1 MESSSSL
8 PANSNVAGDN
18 MDRRQQPPVDGGNH
32 SSSLK
37 SYIVWI
43 KQFPHEKESPLTEI
57 PEDTFVWGQRWWP
70 WPHGA
75 WPVMCNGFWSGML
88 ALGTTRSSLP
98 LTRRDKA
105 LPLMNIVFGNLTG
118 DFNRYFTSS
127 DSLNEDA
134 FRASVNKNRQVLSST
149 SHLAIANQVSCSLYI
164 VYLFI
169 GKFVLTYVSMLCFRI
184 ISLRASAALRLEYM
198 EALFAQPVR
207 KLDETSVG
215 TVTNA
220 ITGLSNTIQQSVSD
234 RLAILF
240 QSLALLVA
248 AYAVAF
254 RFSWALTLV
263 VSSAIL
269 FVLLGFSITV
279 PIIVKAQQM
288 VDRADEKQAAV
299 AAEVFSAIRT
309 VLALGAE
316 VPLSHKYSSWVKEAR
331 KRAAKMCPVTGIH
344 LALLFFAMYSSYAL
358 AFWFGLKLYREG
370 NIANVNTVIVV
381 FFSVLLVV
389 TVLGGIASPLMAITK
404 ATSASGPFFD
414 VIDSDRVS
422 MTGLQDPDASS
433 QEDIFFDAV
442 TFAYPTRP
450 DTQVL
455 RNFTAHFQKGS
466 TTALVGPSGCGKS
479 TVVALIE
486 RWYQLQGTNLSEES
500 QTSEGRIL
508 VGKHNIND
516 LDMKWWRSQIG
527 LVEQEPVLFNET
539 VFTNVAFG
547 LVGTP
552 WEHEPESVKMDLVV
566 NACRD
571 AFANEF
577 IDRLPLGYDTV
588 VGEGGITLSGGQ
600 RQRLAIARSIV
611 SNPSILIL
619 DEATSSIDIR
629 GEQVV
634 QAALDRVSKD
644 RTTIMIAHRLSTV
657 IRADHIIVIKD
668 GSKAEEGTHQE
679 LMDHGGVY
687 YSLVHAQQLE
697 IVSPDAAAIEEHSY
711 TLPQE
716 TKVEV
721 YAADDCEVAENEEVI
736 KKKGEP
742 GAFRTLWHIIREQK
756 AHWLVFA
763 LTIIGTMGAG
773 SAFAFQSWLF
783 AKLVQV
789 FQFTGSKLIE
799 AANFWSLM
807 FFVLALAMGAFYFDL
822 GYASTSMSVHIAANY
837 REDYFQSILHKPV
850 SYYDQQENSSG
861 TLMGRLSTDPKQLQE
876 LFGVNGIFPLI
887 SIFSLIGC
895 VAISFSFGWK
905 LAAVAFFA
913 ALPFILLASY
923 FRIQYE
929 VQFERMNAEV
939 YAESSKFATE
949 AIRAFRTVT
958 ALTMEDTIL
967 QRYTNLLLQQRV
979 KAIRKAWLATV
990 VVAFSDSIDL
1000 CAMALTFWYGGQLL
1014 ASREYDP
1021 VAFFVV
1027 YIAIIQG
1034 GQSAGQFLSFGPN
1047 MAQTTASAR
1056 RILGTRSRPDE
1067 SDNDRI
1073 RCLQSI
1079 PGVPPFHQADVCCRD
1094 LTFQYPSRGGPVFTG
1109 MNFSIHSGQYVA
1121 IVGPSGCG
1129 KSTIVSLLER
1139 FYDPTK
1145 GGIEFAGRDIRSY
1158 PLASYRGALSLVS
1171 QEPKLFEGTI
1181 RENLLLGLEPGDDG
1195 EFPASMEAR
1204 MIEACKDAEL
1214 HDFIISL
1221 PEGYSTSLG
1230 INAQLSLSG
1239 GQKQR
1244 LCIARAL
1251 IRKPRLLLLDEATS
1265 SLDSQ
1270 SERLIQKALE
1280 RLAERKTMTIIA
1292 VAHRLATIQKA
1303 DLILVFGE
1311 GEPGQGSVIV
1321 ERGTHT
1327 ELLQRR
1333 GIYWQMCQVQ
1343 ALDSHPN

>member
-8 PANSNVAGDN
+8 PANHNVGGDN
-18 MDRRQQPPVDGGNH
+18 IDRPQQPQGDGGNR

-37 SYIVWI
+37 SYIRI
-43 KQFPHEKESPLTEI
+43 LSY
-57 PEDTFVWGQRWWP
+57 
-70 WPHGA
+70 GA
-75 WPVMCNGFWSGML
+75 RGGGLGPMVLGLLCAMGSGV
-88 ALGTTRSSLP
+88 
-98 LTRRDKA
+98 A
-105 LPLMNIVFGNLTG
+105 LPLMNVVFGNLTG
-118 DFNRYFTSS
+118 EFNRYFTSS

-134 FRASVNKNRQVLSST
+134 FKASVNKN
-149 SHLAIANQVSCSLYI
+149 SLYI

-184 ISLRASAALRLEYM
+184 ISLRASSALRLEYM

-254 RFSWALTLV
+254 RYSWALTLV

-269 FVLLGFSITV
+269 FVLVGFSITV

-331 KRAAKMCPVTGIH
+331 KRAARTCPVTGIH

-370 NIANVNTVIVV
+370 HIANVNTVIVV

-414 VIDSDRVS
+414 VIDADRVS
-422 MTGLQDPDASS
+422 TTGLGSSEASS
-433 QEDIFFDAV
+433 QEDIFFDSV
-442 TFAYPTRP
+442 SFAYPTRP

-455 RNFTAHFQKGS
+455 RNFTAHFQRGN
-466 TTALVGPSGCGKS
+466 TTALVGPSGSGKS

-486 RWYQLQGTNLSEES
+486 RWYQLRNTSLSEES
-500 QTSEGRIL
+500 PTAQGRIH

-516 LDMKWWRSQIG
+516 LDIKWWRSQIG
-527 LVEQEPVLFNET
+527 LVEQEPVLFNES
-539 VFTNVAFG
+539 VYTNVAFG
-547 LVGTP
+547 LIGTP
-552 WEHEPESVKMDLVV
+552 WEHEPEPVKMDLVV
-566 NACRD
+566 TACRD

-629 GEQVV
+629 GEKVV
-634 QAALDRVSKD
+634 QAALDRVSRD

-668 GSKAEEGTHQE
+668 GSKSEEGTHQT
-679 LMDHGGVY
+679 LMDRRGVY

-697 IVSPDAAAIEEHSY
+697 VVSMDATTAIEQLSHS
-711 TLPQE
+711 LPEE
-716 TKVEV
+716 TKLEA
-721 YAADDCEVAENEEVI
+721 YAADGYEVTDSEEVVR
-736 KKKGEP
+736 KKGER
-742 GAFRTLWHIIREQK
+742 GAIRTLWHIIREQK
-756 AHWLVFA
+756 THWPIFA
-763 LTIIGTMGAG
+763 LTVIGTMGAG

-789 FQFTGSKLIE
+789 FQFTGNKLVE

-807 FFVLALAMGAFYFDL
+807 FFILALAMGLFYFDV
-822 GYASTSMSVHIAANY
+822 GYASTSFSMHIAANY
-837 REDYFQSILHKPV
+837 RQDYFQSILHKPV
-850 SYYDQQENSSG
+850 SYYDQEENSSG
-861 TLMGRLSTDPKQLQE
+861 TLMARLSTDPKQLQE
-876 LFGVNGIFPLI
+876 LFGVNGVFPLI
-887 SIFSLIGC
+887 SIFSLVGC

-929 VQFERMNAEV
+929 VQFEGMNAEV

-967 QRYTNLLLQQRV
+967 QRYSNLLCQQRV
-979 KAIRKAWLATV
+979 RAIRKAWLATL

-1056 RILGTRSRPDE
+1056 RILETRSAFNER
-1067 SDNDRI
+1067 DNDRTQFEELTAGI
-1073 RCLQSI
+1073 T
-1079 PGVPPFHQADVCCRD
+1079 PFHQADVCCRD

-1109 MNFSIHSGQYVA
+1109 MNFSIRSGQYVA

-1145 GGIEFAGRDIRSY
+1145 GSIEFAGRDIRFY
-1158 PLASYRGALSLVS
+1158 PLASYRRALSLVS

-1195 EFPASMEAR
+1195 ELEPSREAR

-1214 HDFIISL
+1214 HDFITSL

-1251 IRKPRLLLLDEATS
+1251 IRRPRLLLLDEATS

-1280 RLAERKTMTIIA
+1280 RLAARKTMTIIA

-1303 DLILVFGE
+1303 DLILVCGE
-1311 GEPGQGSVIV
+1311 GEPGRGSVII

-1327 ELLQRR
+1327 ELLQRQ
-1333 GIYWQMCQVQ
+1333 GVYWQMCQTCR
-1343 ALDSHPN
+1343 AIFNAKLDKLVKL

>member
-8 PANSNVAGDN
+8 PANHNVGGDN
-18 MDRRQQPPVDGGNH
+18 IDRPQQPQGDGGNR

-37 SYIVWI
+37 SYI
-43 KQFPHEKESPLTEI
+43 
-57 PEDTFVWGQRWWP
+57 
-70 WPHGA
+70 
-75 WPVMCNGFWSGML
+75 
-88 ALGTTRSSLP
+88 
-98 LTRRDKA
+98 
-105 LPLMNIVFGNLTG
+105 
-118 DFNRYFTSS
+118 
-127 DSLNEDA
+127 
-134 FRASVNKNRQVLSST
+134 
-149 SHLAIANQVSCSLYI
+149 
-164 VYLFI
+164 
-169 GKFVLTYVSMLCFRI
+169 
-184 ISLRASAALRLEYM
+184 
-198 EALFAQPVR
+198 PVR

-254 RFSWALTLV
+254 RYSWALTLV

-269 FVLLGFSITV
+269 FVLVGLSITV

-331 KRAAKMCPVTGIH
+331 KRAARTCPVTGIH

-370 NIANVNTVIVV
+370 HIANVNTVIVV

-414 VIDSDRVS
+414 VIDADRVS
-422 MTGLQDPDASS
+422 TTGLGSSEASS
-433 QEDIFFDAV
+433 QEDIFFDSV
-442 TFAYPTRP
+442 SFAYPTRP

-455 RNFTAHFQKGS
+455 RDFTAHFQRGN
-466 TTALVGPSGCGKS
+466 TTALVGPSGSGKS

-486 RWYQLQGTNLSEES
+486 RWYQLRNTSLSEES
-500 QTSEGRIL
+500 PTAQGRIH

-516 LDMKWWRSQIG
+516 LDIKWWRSQIG
-527 LVEQEPVLFNET
+527 LVEQEPVLFNES
-539 VFTNVAFG
+539 VYTNVAFG
-547 LVGTP
+547 LIGTP
-552 WEHEPESVKMDLVV
+552 WEHEPEPVKMDLVV
-566 NACRD
+566 TACRD

-577 IDRLPLGYDTV
+577 IDRLPL
-588 VGEGGITLSGGQ
+588 GGITLSGGQ

-629 GEQVV
+629 GEKVV
-634 QAALDRVSKD
+634 QAALDRVSRD

-668 GSKAEEGTHQE
+668 GSKSEEGTHQT
-679 LMDHGGVY
+679 LMDRRGVY

-697 IVSPDAAAIEEHSY
+697 VVSMDATTAIEQLSHS
-711 TLPQE
+711 LPEE
-716 TKVEV
+716 TKLEA
-721 YAADDCEVAENEEVI
+721 YAADGYEVTDSEEVVR
-736 KKKGEP
+736 KKGER
-742 GAFRTLWHIIREQK
+742 GAIRTLWHIIREQK
-756 AHWLVFA
+756 THWPIFA
-763 LTIIGTMGAG
+763 LTVIGTMGAG

-789 FQFTGSKLIE
+789 FQFTGNKLAE

-807 FFVLALAMGAFYFDL
+807 FFILALAMGLFYFDV
-822 GYASTSMSVHIAANY
+822 GYASTSFSMHIAANY
-837 REDYFQSILHKPV
+837 RQDYFQSILHKPV
-850 SYYDQQENSSG
+850 SYYDQEENSSG
-861 TLMGRLSTDPKQLQE
+861 TLMARLSTDPKQLQE
-876 LFGVNGIFPLI
+876 LFGVNGVFPLI
-887 SIFSLIGC
+887 SIFSLVGC

-929 VQFERMNAEV
+929 VQFEGMNAEV

-967 QRYTNLLLQQRV
+967 QRYSNLLCQQRV
-979 KAIRKAWLATV
+979 RAIRKAWLATV

-1056 RILGTRSRPDE
+1056 RILETRSAFNER
-1067 SDNDRI
+1067 DNDRTHFEQLTAGI
-1073 RCLQSI
+1073 T
-1079 PGVPPFHQADVCCRD
+1079 PFHQADVCCRD

-1109 MNFSIHSGQYVA
+1109 MNFSIRSGQYVA

-1145 GGIEFAGRDIRSY
+1145 GSIEFAGRDIRFY
-1158 PLASYRGALSLVS
+1158 PLASYRRALSLVS

-1195 EFPASMEAR
+1195 ELEPSREAR

-1214 HDFIISL
+1214 HDFTTSL

-1251 IRKPRLLLLDEATS
+1251 IRRPRLLLLDEATS

-1280 RLAERKTMTIIA
+1280 RLAARKTMTIIA

-1303 DLILVFGE
+1303 DLILVCGE
-1311 GEPGQGSVIV
+1311 GEPGRGSVII

-1327 ELLQRR
+1327 ELLQRQ
-1333 GIYWQMCQVQ
+1333 GVYWQMCQVQ
-1343 ALDSHPN
+1343 SLDSHTY

>member
-8 PANSNVAGDN
+8 PANHNVRGESID
-18 MDRRQQPPVDGGNH
+18 RQQQPQVDASNRP
-32 SSSLK
+32 SSLK
-37 SYIVWI
+37 SYVRIL
-43 KQFPHEKESPLTEI
+43 SY
-57 PEDTFVWGQRWWP
+57 
-70 WPHGA
+70 GA
-75 WPVMCNGFWSGML
+75 RGGGLGPMVLGLLCAMGSGV
-88 ALGTTRSSLP
+88 
-98 LTRRDKA
+98 A
-105 LPLMNIVFGNLTG
+105 LPLMNVVFGNLTG
-118 DFNRYFTSS
+118 DFNRYFTSNNS
-127 DSLNEDA
+127 VNEDA
-134 FRASVNKNRQVLSST
+134 FRA
-149 SHLAIANQVSCSLYI
+149 LYI

-169 GKFVLTYVSMLCFRI
+169 GKFVLTYISMLCFRI
-184 ISLRASAALRLEYM
+184 ISLRASSALRLEYM

-254 RFSWALTLV
+254 RYSWALTLV

-269 FVLLGFSITV
+269 FVLVGFSITV
-279 PIIVKAQQM
+279 PHIVKAQRM

-331 KRAAKMCPVTGIH
+331 KRAVRMCPVTGIH

-358 AFWFGLKLYREG
+358 AFWFGLKLYSEG
-370 NIANVNTVIVV
+370 HIANVNTVIVV

-414 VIDSDRVS
+414 VIDADRVS
-422 MTGLQDPDASS
+422 MKGLRSPDASS
-433 QEDIFFDAV
+433 QEDICFDSV
-442 TFAYPTRP
+442 SFAYPTRP

-455 RNFTAHFQKGS
+455 RDFTAYFERGN
-466 TTALVGPSGCGKS
+466 TTALVGPSGSGKS

-486 RWYQLQGTNLSEES
+486 RWYQLRNTDPPEES
-500 QTSEGRIL
+500 RVVRGRIL
-508 VGKHNIND
+508 VGKHNLND
-516 LDMKWWRSQIG
+516 LDIKWWRSQIG
-527 LVEQEPVLFNET
+527 LVEQEPVLFNES
-539 VFTNVAFG
+539 VYTNVAFG
-547 LVGTP
+547 LIGTA
-552 WEHEPESVKMDLVV
+552 WEHEPERVKMDLVV
-566 NACRD
+566 KACRD

-588 VGEGGITLSGGQ
+588 VGEGGIALSGGQ

-611 SNPSILIL
+611 CNPSILIL

-634 QAALDRVSKD
+634 QAALDRVSRD
-644 RTTIMIAHRLSTV
+644 RTTIMIAHRLSTI
-657 IRADHIIVIKD
+657 IRADHIIVMKD
-668 GSKAEEGTHQE
+668 GSKAEEGTHQT
-679 LMDHGGVY
+679 LMDHRGVY
-687 YSLVHAQQLE
+687 YSLVNAQQLE
-697 IVSPDAAAIEEHSY
+697 SPAMDTTAAIEELPY
-711 TLPQE
+711 TLPE
-716 TKVEV
+716 DTKVEA
-721 YAADDCEVAENEEVI
+721 YAADGYEVTDSEEVV
-736 KKKGEP
+736 KRKG
-742 GAFRTLWHIIREQK
+742 GKGVIRTLWHVVREQRT
-756 AHWLVFA
+756 HWPVLA
-763 LTIIGTMGAG
+763 LTVIGSMGAG

-789 FQFTGSKLIE
+789 FQFSGNKLSE

-807 FFVLALAMGAFYFDL
+807 FFILALAMCLFYFDV
-822 GYASTSMSVHIAANY
+822 GYASTSFSVDIAANY
-837 REDYFQSILHKPV
+837 RQDYFQSILHKPV
-850 SYYDQQENSSG
+850 SYYDQEENSSG

-876 LFGVNGIFPLI
+876 LFGVNGVFPLI
-887 SIFSLIGC
+887 SIFSLMGC

-929 VQFERMNAEV
+929 VQFEGMNAEV

-958 ALTMEDTIL
+958 SLTMEDTIL
-967 QRYTNLLLQQRV
+967 QRYSNLLSQQRIR
-979 KAIRKAWLATV
+979 AIHKAWLATL
-990 VVAFSDSIDL
+990 VVALSDSIDL

-1021 VAFFVV
+1021 VVFFVV

-1056 RILGTRSRPDE
+1056 RILETRSSSNER
-1067 SDNDRI
+1067 DNDQNHRP
-1073 RCLQSI
+1073 QSMS
-1079 PGVPPFHQADVCCRD
+1079 GVPLFHQADVCCRD

-1139 FYDPTK
+1139 FYDPAK
-1145 GGIEFAGRDIRSY
+1145 GSIEFAGQDIRKY
-1158 PLASYRGALSLVS
+1158 PLASYRRALSLVS

-1181 RENLLLGLEPGDDG
+1181 RENLLLGLEADDDG
-1195 EFPASMEAR
+1195 ELDTSREAR

-1214 HDFIISL
+1214 HEFIISL

-1251 IRKPRLLLLDEATS
+1251 MRRPRLLLLDEATS

-1303 DLILVFGE
+1303 DLILVCGE
-1311 GEPGQGSVIV
+1311 GEPGSGSVII

-1333 GIYWQMCQVQ
+1333 GVYWQMCQVQ
-1343 ALDSHPN
+1343 ALDSHTN

>member
-8 PANSNVAGDN
+8 PANSNVGGDN
-18 MDRRQQPPVDGGNH
+18 IDRRPQPPVDGGKH

-37 SYIVWI
+37 SYIRILSYGARGGGLGPMVLGLLCAMGSGVYLAT
-43 KQFPHEKESPLTEI
+43 SPANLI
-57 PEDTFVWGQRWWP
+57 AISHLV
-70 WPHGA
+70 
-75 WPVMCNGFWSGML
+75 
-88 ALGTTRSSLP
+88 TRSMKTPS
-98 LTRRDKA
+98 
-105 LPLMNIVFGNLTG
+105 
-118 DFNRYFTSS
+118 
-127 DSLNEDA
+127 E
-134 FRASVNKNRQVLSST
+134 
-149 SHLAIANQVSCSLYI
+149 HLLYI

-169 GKFVLTYVSMLCFRI
+169 GKFVLTYLSMLCFRV

-198 EALFAQPVR
+198 EALFSQPVR

-269 FVLLGFSITV
+269 FVLLAFSITV

-316 VPLSHKYSSWVKEAR
+316 VPLSHKYSSWVNEAR

-344 LALLFFAMYSSYAL
+344 LALLFFAMYCSYAL

-414 VIDSDRVS
+414 VIDADRVTT
-422 MTGLQDPDASS
+422 TGLQSPDVSS
-433 QEDIFFDAV
+433 QEDICFDSV

-455 RNFTAHFQKGS
+455 RNFTAHFQRGS

-486 RWYQLQGTNLSEES
+486 RWYQVRGTACSES
-500 QTSEGRIL
+500 QTGEGRIL
-508 VGKHNIND
+508 VGKHNLND
-516 LDMKWWRSQIG
+516 LDIKWWRSQIG

-547 LVGTP
+547 LIGTP
-552 WEHEPESVKMDLVV
+552 WEHEPGSVKMDLVV

-577 IDRLPLGYDTV
+577 IDRLPLRYDTV

-629 GEQVV
+629 AEQVV

-668 GSKAEEGTHQE
+668 GSKAEEGTHQT

-697 IVSPDAAAIEEHSY
+697 IVSSNATAAIEELSY
-711 TLPQE
+711 TLPEE
-716 TKVEV
+716 TKIEA
-721 YAADDCEVAENEEVI
+721 YAADGYEVTESEAVI
-736 KKKGEP
+736 KKKKEQ
-742 GAFRTLWHIIREQK
+742 GAFRTLWNIIREQR
-756 AHWLVFA
+756 AHWPLFA
-763 LTIIGTMGAG
+763 LTVIGTMGAG
-773 SAFAFQSWLF
+773 SAFPFQSWLF

-789 FQFTGSKLIE
+789 FQFTGDKLKE

-807 FFVLALAMGAFYFDL
+807 FFVLALAIGAFYFDL

-837 REDYFQSILHKPV
+837 RQDYFQSILHKPV

-887 SIFSLIGC
+887 SIWSLIGC

-913 ALPFILLASY
+913 ALPFILVASY
-923 FRIQYE
+923 LRIQYE
-929 VQFERMNAEV
+929 VQFEGMNAEV

-967 QRYTNLLLQQRV
+967 QRYTNLLSQQRV
-979 KAIRKAWLATV
+979 RAIRKAWLATV

-1034 GQSAGQFLSFGPN
+1034 GQAAGQFLSFGPN

-1056 RILGTRSRPDE
+1056 RILGTRSSSDE
-1067 SDNDRI
+1067 PNNDRTQ
-1073 RCLQSI
+1073 CLEPMPGI
-1079 PGVPPFHQADVCCRD
+1079 PSFHQADVCCRD

-1139 FYDPTK
+1139 FYNPTK
-1145 GGIEFAGRDIRSY
+1145 GSIEFAGRDIRSY
-1158 PLASYRGALSLVS
+1158 PLAAYRGALSLVS

-1181 RENLLLGLEPGDDG
+1181 RENLLLGLEPGDNG

-1221 PEGYSTSLG
+1221 PESYSTSLG

-1311 GEPGQGSVIV
+1311 GEPGQGSGIV
-1321 ERGTHT
+1321 ERGTHA

-1343 ALDSHPN
+1343 ALDSHTN

>member
-8 PANSNVAGDN
+8 PASHNVGRDN
-18 MDRRQQPPVDGGNH
+18 IDRPQQSQGGGGNR

-37 SYIVWI
+37 SYIRI
-43 KQFPHEKESPLTEI
+43 LSY
-57 PEDTFVWGQRWWP
+57 
-70 WPHGA
+70 GA
-75 WPVMCNGFWSGML
+75 RGGGLGPMVLGLLCAMGSGV
-88 ALGTTRSSLP
+88 
-98 LTRRDKA
+98 A

-127 DSLNEDA
+127 DSLNEDT
-134 FRASVNKNRQVLSST
+134 FKASVNKNRQAQSST
-149 SHLAIANQVSCSLYI
+149 SHHAVTNISPRSLYI

-169 GKFVLTYVSMLCFRI
+169 GKFVLTYFSMLCFRI
-184 ISLRASAALRLEYM
+184 ISLRASSALRLEYM

-254 RFSWALTLV
+254 RYSWALTLV

-269 FVLLGFSITV
+269 FVLVGFSITV
-279 PIIVKAQQM
+279 PIIVKAQKL

-331 KRAAKMCPVTGIH
+331 KRAARMCPVTGIH

-370 NIANVNTVIVV
+370 HIANVNTVIGV
-381 FFSVLLVV
+381 FSVLLVV

-414 VIDSDRVS
+414 VIDADRVS
-422 MTGLQDPDASS
+422 TTGLGSSEVSS
-433 QEDIFFDAV
+433 QEDIFFDSV
-442 TFAYPTRP
+442 SFAYPTRP

-455 RNFTAHFQKGS
+455 RDFTAQFQRGS
-466 TTALVGPSGCGKS
+466 TTALVGPSGSGKS

-486 RWYQLQGTNLSEES
+486 RWYQLRNTDLTEES
-500 QTSEGRIL
+500 PTAQGRIL
-508 VGKHNIND
+508 VGKYNIND
-516 LDMKWWRSQIG
+516 LDIKWWRSQIG
-527 LVEQEPVLFNET
+527 LVEQEPVLFNES
-539 VFTNVAFG
+539 VYTNVAFG
-547 LVGTP
+547 LIGTP
-552 WEHEPESVKMDLVV
+552 WEHEPDPVKMELVV
-566 NACRD
+566 KACRD

-629 GEQVV
+629 GEKVV
-634 QAALDRVSKD
+634 QAALDRVSRD

-668 GSKAEEGTHQE
+668 GSTAEEGTHQT
-679 LMDHGGVY
+679 LMDHRGVY
-687 YSLVHAQQLE
+687 YSLVHAQQLDV
-697 IVSPDAAAIEEHSY
+697 VSMDTTAAVEELSY
-711 TLPQE
+711 SLPEE
-716 TKVEV
+716 TKVEA
-721 YAADDCEVAENEEVI
+721 YTADGYEVTDSEEVA
-736 KKKGEP
+736 KKKGEQ
-742 GAFRTLWHIIREQK
+742 GAIRTLWHIIREQK
-756 AHWLVFA
+756 THWPIFA
-763 LTIIGTMGAG
+763 MTVIGTMGAG

-789 FQFTGSKLIE
+789 FQFTGNRLVE

-807 FFVLALAMGAFYFDL
+807 FFILALAMGLFYFDV
-822 GYASTSMSVHIAANY
+822 GFASTSFSMHIAANY
-837 REDYFQSILHKPV
+837 RQDYFQSILHKPV
-850 SYYDQQENSSG
+850 SYYDHEEHSSG
-861 TLMGRLSTDPKQLQE
+861 TLMARLSTDPKQLQE
-876 LFGVNGIFPLI
+876 LFGVNGVFPLI
-887 SIFSLIGC
+887 SIFSLVGC

-929 VQFERMNAEV
+929 VQFEGMNAAV

-967 QRYTNLLLQQRV
+967 QRYSNLLCQQRV
-979 KAIRKAWLATV
+979 RAIRKAWLATL

-1056 RILGTRSRPDE
+1056 RILETRSAFNER
-1067 SDNDRI
+1067 DNHRTHFE
-1073 RCLQSI
+1073 QSTA
-1079 PGVPPFHQADVCCRD
+1079 GVPPFHQANVCCRD

-1109 MNFSIHSGQYVA
+1109 MNFSIRSGQYVA

-1139 FYDPTK
+1139 FYDPTQ
-1145 GGIEFAGRDIRSY
+1145 GSIEFAGRDIRHY
-1158 PLASYRGALSLVS
+1158 PLASYRRALSLVS

-1181 RENLLLGLEPGDDG
+1181 RENLLLGLEPGDDR
-1195 EFPASMEAR
+1195 ELESSREAR

-1214 HDFIISL
+1214 HDFITSL
-1221 PEGYSTSLG
+1221 PQATPLPW
-1230 INAQLSLSG
+1230 
-1239 GQKQR
+1239 
-1244 LCIARAL
+1244 AL
-1251 IRKPRLLLLDEATS
+1251 MLNYL
-1265 SLDSQ
+1265 
-1270 SERLIQKALE
+1270 
-1280 RLAERKTMTIIA
+1280 
-1292 VAHRLATIQKA
+1292 
-1303 DLILVFGE
+1303 
-1311 GEPGQGSVIV
+1311 
-1321 ERGTHT
+1321 
-1327 ELLQRR
+1327 
-1333 GIYWQMCQVQ
+1333 
-1343 ALDSHPN
+1343 